1 MAVRFPKE
9 GNEYWPL
16 PPDYP
21 SLDGNG
27 QRLARLNACFLQQT
41 PEDYVA
47 AWSFFRSHYLFPP
60 ATPVGMFYRHGV
72 QPSPPS
78 HYQVTHDQMAYQLC
92 AFAAPRSFAKST
104 LLREWNLL
112 ELLTKAHWEIII
124 FLAKD
129 QFVSEQISLYKAL
142 LETNARIIDDF
153 GWYWRKTVG
162 VESLR
167 PKRGTGMW
175 SNHQIQLTTGSMV
188 TGLSITGRA
197 LGKRPHVIRFD
208 DVEKDDSLVKEP
220 SDRIEAFRNMLL
232 NVVYPMAEE
241 GCRITV
247 IGTLLS
253 RRSFLYWMMKTA
265 DVRIEDHWHRTLL
278 AVQMDGKDLWR
289 EKMGPEW
296 QERQKAAMGVTAYR
310 AQYMN
315 DPGTEADRVLRIHD
329 DLCTYSIDTPD
340 QASVD
345 SPLNSVA
352 VLSSHQ
358 LQGREGGGSEGRPI
372 PKRITRPLGA
382 SIARMYR
389 FVTVDWAPT
398 TSDTSD
404 YSGIHVM
411 GLENT
416 PEFRDTLWSLE
427 LWLGKCRQHELVRH
441 IYRLAMKWQV
451 RVVGVEAFGPYM
463 ELYERLREDL
473 PGLCGLGTVPPA
485 VLPLRFPPYLEKAD
499 RIKGLEWRFDQFRV
513 KLPRH
518 LKNQWPYRELWRQIE
533 NFTDDL
539 ALLEHDDA
547 IDTLAMHQAIAK
559 PHKHAVA
566 DVAPGEKLDPI
577 EMLRA
582 GRSVDEATGLG
593 VILGMDL
600 GTLPAEVL
608 FAARDRHHKRLSEDP
623 ANFAT
628 WVQMN

>member
-78 HYQVTHDQMAYQLC
+78 HYQVTHDQIAYQLC

-220 SDRIEAFRNMLL
+220 SDRIEAFCNMLL

-352 VLSSHQ
+352 VFLPPVAGPRGGRLRRPSDPEADHPSVGSFDRPYVPFRYGGLGPDHLGHLG
-358 LQGREGGGSEGRPI
+358 LQWHPRHGPGEHPGVPGHAVVPGVVAGQVSAARASAPHLPPGHEMAGPRGGGRGVRSLHGTLRTAAGRPPRPVWSRNSTARCPSPPVPPLFGEGGPDQGFGVAFRP
-372 PKRITRPLGA
+372 
-382 SIARMYR
+382 
-389 FVTVDWAPT
+389 V
-398 TSDTSD
+398 
-404 YSGIHVM
+404 
-411 GLENT
+411 
-416 PEFRDTLWSLE
+416 
-427 LWLGKCRQHELVRH
+427 
-441 IYRLAMKWQV
+441 
-451 RVVGVEAFGPYM
+451 
-463 ELYERLREDL
+463 
-473 PGLCGLGTVPPA
+473 
-485 VLPLRFPPYLEKAD
+485 
-499 RIKGLEWRFDQFRV
+499 
-513 KLPRH
+513 
-518 LKNQWPYRELWRQIE
+518 
-533 NFTDDL
+533 
-539 ALLEHDDA
+539 
-547 IDTLAMHQAIAK
+547 
-559 PHKHAVA
+559 
-566 DVAPGEKLDPI
+566 
-577 EMLRA
+577 
-582 GRSVDEATGLG
+582 
-593 VILGMDL
+593 
-600 GTLPAEVL
+600 
-608 FAARDRHHKRLSEDP
+608 
-623 ANFAT
+623 
-628 WVQMN
+628 